1 MSVDLKTEAVLNAD
15 IRFSSLPSG
24 VCENPNAIFLTGA
37 TGFLGAYLLDGLIK
51 TTTGK
56 IYCLVRCADP
66 EEGRRRLR
74 ENLQFYA
81 LWNDAL
87 NARIVPVVGNLS
99 KPLLGLLEEEF
110 DHLASCIDV
119 IYHCGAQIN
128 ATRPYSALKAANVLG
143 TREILRL
150 AGKNRTKPLHFISTL
165 AVFFSPAHSDANIEE
180 ADNPDGDGLKV
191 GYRQTKWVA
200 EQLVMAARERGLP
213 ANIYRV
219 GRVWGHARTGITGN
233 TDDLLYRLIKA
244 CLLMKKF
251 PASNVMINI
260 APVDYI
266 SQAIIHLSQQ
276 QKPPGETFHL
286 LNPVPLP
293 LGRFFQEI
301 RDLGYPLEE
310 TDREKWLAEVRRRV
324 PQGEE
329 KALYASLL
337 LAIRVSGFFS
347 DGKPRFTASRTTHD
361 RLFGARIACP
371 PVDRKLLAVYL
382 SYFQQS
388 GYIPVP

>member
-1 MSVDLKTEAVLNAD
+1 MDISREAILD
-15 IRFSSLPSG
+15 PIIEFQGLRSG
-24 VCENPNAIFLTGA
+24 DPKDPDTVFLTGA
-37 TGFLGAYLLDGLIK
+37 TGFLGAYLLDELLGTTRADVHCLI
-51 TTTGK
+51 
-56 IYCLVRCADP
+56 R
-66 EEGRRRLR
+66 GRDAGEAGQRLR
-74 ENLQFYA
+74 GHLERHG
-81 LWNDAL
+81 LWKEEHAS
-87 NARIVPVVGNLS
+87 RIIPVMGDLS
-99 KPLLGLLEEEF
+99 GPLLGLPEKQF
-110 DHLASCIDV
+110 NDLASRIDG
-119 IYHCGAQIN
+119 IYHCGAMVN

-165 AVFFSPAHSDANIEE
+165 AVFFSPAHSDANVEE

-266 SQAIIHLSQQ
+266 SRAIIHLSQQ

-361 RLFGARIACP
+361 RLFGVRIACP